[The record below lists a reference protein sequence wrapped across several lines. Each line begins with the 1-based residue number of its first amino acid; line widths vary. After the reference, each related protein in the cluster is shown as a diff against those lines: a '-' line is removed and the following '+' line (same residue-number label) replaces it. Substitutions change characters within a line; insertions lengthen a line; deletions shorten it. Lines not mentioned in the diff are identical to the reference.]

1 MTLRKREIELI
12 ALIVSGTLRCDWV
25 GARNSMAFYCH
36 IPLGIEGEG
45 GGREAWSPVPLA
57 LS

>member
-1 MTLRKREIELI
+1 MAILSKREIELI

-25 GARNSMAFYCH
+25 GAFYCH
-36 IPLGIEGEG
+36 IPLGTEWGWGEG
-45 GGREAWSPVPLA
+45 RGSPVPLA

>member
-1 MTLRKREIELI
+1 MALSKREIELI
-12 ALIVSGTLRCDWV
+12 AWIVSGTLGCDWV
-25 GARNSMAFYCH
+25 GARNPVAFYCH
-36 IPLGIEGEG
+36 IPLGTEGEG